1 MMPASRPNPTLFL
14 ALPALLAIPVLLA
27 ATSGETAIQP
37 RALVGVAAVLLVA
50 ALAGLGLGE
59 GRRWIDL
66 SASATLGIAA
76 SHLLFAPGLPWGHD
90 TFHHLWGVWAM
101 SREIGWDNPLP
112 LWLHGIGFGLPLL
125 ELYGPAGFYVALPF
139 SLAGLGPAAAL
150 KGAFLAFGAL
160 GAAGMNAAVLSWT
173 GDRRAALVAA
183 AAYAFAP
190 YRLLDQHYR
199 AAFGE
204 SAGMAVFP
212 FLFLLGT
219 EAMRAGGR
227 RRMAAGMVIT
237 ALLFVTHPISA
248 LIGAAGLGIW
258 ALAIPGRLRAVSR
271 LAGIWLGG
279 AALAGFFLLPFA
291 AGLRHTGLGG
301 LAMGDEKSL
310 FETHG
315 LAPADLLERRLWT
328 HLDISLPSTD
338 PQEGTDAEMPFYFG
352 LVLLALV
359 PLGAFA
365 RRDASRPLAWLTA
378 SALAV
383 TLKPV
388 AGALLLVVPSLAVL
402 QFPWRFL
409 GLAAFGAS
417 ALAGLAAA
425 RLLELGQG
433 RLWKA
438 LVPGALA
445 ALLVFD
451 AFPFTG
457 APGWLPV
464 RQDLASP
471 REPHPLR
478 AAGLVL
484 PSEDDTS
491 YFCCAYS
498 EFSPRPAWN
507 RVTSARDRAV
517 LVRAGVGLVVE
528 PGSQTSVRLPA
539 EPYAVQRWDSGR
551 ARALTRFTRSQG
563 EITVELERDAG
574 AVAGRVE
581 ILEAF
586 YPGWQVWRED
596 GWRDVEPTADGFLQ
610 ARVEPGAPGSRTTVR
625 FRFHRWTRV
634 RTAGRLLTGAAA
646 AVLMAC
652 VGWPRRRAA
661 PPPGPAGTAEPA
673 ARPAP

>member
-1 MMPASRPNPTLFL
+1 MPASRPTRTAAL
-14 ALPALLAIPVLLA
+14 AVPILMVPVLLA

-37 RALVGVAAVLLVA
+37 RILAAIAAVA
-50 ALAGLGLGE
+50 MIALAAIAAGRGE

-66 SASATLGIAA
+66 AVSAALGIAA
-76 SHLLFAPGLPWGHD
+76 SHLLLFAPGLPWGHD
-90 TFHHLWGVWAM
+90 TFHHLWGVWAV
-101 SREIGWDNPLP
+101 SREIAWDNPLP

-139 SLAGLGPAAAL
+139 SLAGMGPAAAL

-160 GAAGMNAAVLSWT
+160 GAAGTNAAVLRWT

-204 SAGMAVFP
+204 SAGMALFP
-212 FLFLLGT
+212 FLFLLAT
-219 EAMRAGGR
+219 EAMRTGGR
-227 RRMAAGMVIT
+227 RRMAAGMAISAV
-237 ALLFVTHPISA
+237 LLVTHPISA
-248 LIGAAGLGIW
+248 LIGAVGLGIW
-258 ALAIPGRLRAVSR
+258 MLASPDRRSGMLRLV
-271 LAGIWLGG
+271 GIWLGG

-301 LAMGDEKSL
+301 LAMGNEKSL

-315 LAPADLLERRLWT
+315 LAPADLLERRLWA

-338 PQEGTDAEMPFYFG
+338 PQDGTDAEMPFYFG
-352 LVLLALV
+352 LVLLALA
-359 PLGAFA
+359 PFGAFA
-365 RRDASRPLAWLTA
+365 RRGASRPLSWLTA

-388 AGALLLVVPSLAVL
+388 AGALLVVVPSLAVL

-425 RLLELGQG
+425 RLLEMGEG
-433 RLWKA
+433 RRWA
-438 LVPGALA
+438 AVVPGALA
-445 ALLVFD
+445 ALLAFD
-451 AFPFTG
+451 AFPYTG

-464 RQDLASP
+464 RQDLAAP
-471 REPHPLR
+471 REAPPLR

-507 RVTSARDRAV
+507 TVTSPRDRAV
-517 LVRAGVGLVVE
+517 LVRAGVGLVAE
-528 PGSQTSVRLPA
+528 PGSLNSVRLAA
-539 EPYAVQRWDSGR
+539 EPYAVQRWDQKR
-551 ARALTRFTRSQG
+551 AEARLLHRSRG
-563 EITVELERDAG
+563 EITVEVKAEG
-574 AVAGRVE
+574 GMVQV
-581 ILEAF
+581 LEAF
-586 YPGWQVWRED
+586 YPGWQVWSED

-610 ARVEPGAPGSRTTVR
+610 APVEPGAGTTVR
-625 FRFHRWTRV
+625 FRFDRWAPV
-634 RTAGRLLTGAAA
+634 RMAGRLLTGATA
-646 AVLMAC
+646 AVLLMAC
-652 VGWPRRRAA
+652 AGWPRRRVA
-661 PPPGPAGTAEPA
+661 PPPYPAETAEPEA
-673 ARPAP
+673 HPAP